1 MTEGKNYDARKQTLE
16 YDDVLREQRDIV
28 YTMRDGYLKHLDETS
43 KNRHLVIEQL
53 KNTVLKIADY
63 AGKHQLDALQDVD
76 MNVIISKID
85 ANTISVQ
92 TVALTALIAID
103 KAWVSHM
110 STLESLRASMSYRGY
125 AQTNPLIDYQLEAV
139 ALYDNF
145 LFEARVN
152 LLEMLNS
159 AKPSDYQQPA
169 TLSQTPTA
177 LKH

>member
-1 MTEGKNYDARKQTLE
+1 
-16 YDDVLREQRDIV
+16 
-28 YTMRDGYLKHLDETS
+28 
-43 KNRHLVIEQL
+43 
-53 KNTVLKIADY
+53 
-63 AGKHQLDALQDVD
+63 
-76 MNVIISKID
+76 
-85 ANTISVQ
+85 
-92 TVALTALIAID
+92 
-103 KAWVSHM
+103 M